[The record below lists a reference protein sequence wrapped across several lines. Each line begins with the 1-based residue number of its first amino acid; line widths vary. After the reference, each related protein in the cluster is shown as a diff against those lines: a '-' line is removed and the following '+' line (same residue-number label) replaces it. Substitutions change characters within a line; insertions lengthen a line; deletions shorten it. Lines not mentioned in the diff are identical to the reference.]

1 VTGQRSINRRLEKLE
16 AIANVLSTADKWAM
30 IDRRTRQLVSDQ
42 TTVATFEDAFWT
54 SMSEPTVRFTIPE
67 MDQLLTNT

>member
-1 VTGQRSINRRLEKLE
+1 VTGKLSIGRRLEKLE

-42 TTVATFEDAFWT
+42 TTVATFEDAFWMAMNET
-54 SMSEPTVRFTIPE
+54 TVRFTIPE
-67 MDQLLTNT
+67 MDQLLMEA

>member
-1 VTGQRSINRRLEKLE
+1 VTGQRSISRRLEKLE

-42 TTVATFEDAFWT
+42 TTVATFEDAFWMA
-54 SMSEPTVRFTIPE
+54 MSETTVRLTISE
-67 MDQLLTNT
+67 MDQLLTNA

>member
-1 VTGQRSINRRLEKLE
+1 VTGQRSISRRLEKLE

-42 TTVATFEDAFWT
+42 STVATFEDAFWMA
-54 SMSEPTVRFTIPE
+54 MSETTVRFNIPD
-67 MDQLLTNT
+67 MDQLPTEA